1 MVMSTPAAGSVFQA
15 GVTTA
20 TSTATDA
27 AGNAISCPVVITV
40 VDTEAPSVSDLSVH
54 LSRPRKLEDGED
66 GSDAK
71 DHGHGRNGRVVD
83 VTLNYGLADNC
94 GASCVLSVEGP
105 REPRHKERE
114 SPDWTIVDAHLVR
127 FILDNDTRGPTET
140 YTIRLTCTDAAGNTE
155 VKSATVEIPDHR

>member
-40 VDTEAPSVSDLSVH
+40 VDNEAPSVSDLSVH
-54 LSRPRKLEDGED
+54 VSRPRKLHDGED
-66 GSDAK
+66 GSGPNEHGSGRDAK
-71 DHGHGRNGRVVD
+71 VVD